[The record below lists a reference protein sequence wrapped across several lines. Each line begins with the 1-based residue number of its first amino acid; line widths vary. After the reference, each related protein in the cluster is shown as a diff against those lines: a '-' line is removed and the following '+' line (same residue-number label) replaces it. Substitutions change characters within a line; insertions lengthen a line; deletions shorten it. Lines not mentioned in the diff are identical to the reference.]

1 MAGAGVLGGD
11 ISDTG
16 IGPPF
21 RVPTPLLAP
30 HLRLY
35 AEVMI
40 NKVLR
45 SS

>member
-1 MAGAGVLGGD
+1 MAGVLGGVD

-21 RVPTPLLAP
+21 RVPTPLLAL
-30 HLRLY
+30 HLRIY

-40 NKVLR
+40 NKLLR